1 MGFSIKIAY
10 STILSLNKS
19 TQWSQVDQFLEI
31 ERSTLFLPPLGGVM
45 LNFEKISGYSKG
57 KTTISLRQL
66 MWSARPPTFLNVVFR
81 STSMGETSAQLE
93 PILVRSRKIDFVT
106 SFLSMFIGRSLDNS
120 IIIRLF
126 LRFLK
131 RSSSELVSLELKYNN
146 QTLIRIRERIPTLN
160 YVMRVNYS
168 KKKSFHYAQEAFCS

>member
-1 MGFSIKIAY
+1 
-10 STILSLNKS
+10 
-19 TQWSQVDQFLEI
+19 
-31 ERSTLFLPPLGGVM
+31 M

-66 MWSARPPTFLNVVFR
+66 MCSARPPTFLNVVFK

-93 PILVRSRKIDFVT
+93 PILVRSRKIAFVT

-131 RSSSELVSLELKYNN
+131 RSSSELVSLEL
-146 QTLIRIRERIPTLN
+146 R
-160 YVMRVNYS
+160 
-168 KKKSFHYAQEAFCS
+168 